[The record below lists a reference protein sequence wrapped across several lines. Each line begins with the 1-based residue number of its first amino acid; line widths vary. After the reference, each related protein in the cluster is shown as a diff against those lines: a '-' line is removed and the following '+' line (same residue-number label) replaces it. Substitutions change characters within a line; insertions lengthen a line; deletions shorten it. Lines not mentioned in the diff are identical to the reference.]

1 MNKSILINADK
12 LKHNLLKRKLLHE
25 YVNTNL
31 HRLNGLIDQTYKN
44 NQDTL
49 LTRLPISFDIP
60 DNLNQKEFQLELYY
74 TLIEILQSK
83 GYTVNLKIEED
94 KTTIRIKW
102 KSNSDLDL
110 EKMKKKIKA
119 VMFNDK

>member
-1 MNKSILINADK
+1 MDKSILINADK
-12 LKHNLLKRKLLHE
+12 LKHNLLKKKLLNE
-25 YVNTNL
+25 YINTNL

-60 DNLNQKEFQLELYY
+60 DTLNQKEFQLTLYY
-74 TLIEILQSK
+74 NLIEILQSK
-83 GYTVNLKIEED
+83 GYAVNLKIEED
-94 KTTIRIKW
+94 KTSIRIKW